1 MVCSYVVPMLFCFVQ
16 TKSFQSCDRCSSVAW
31 ARGRCSWKLG
41 TFERSCK
48 MKTQAMAAIL
58 QIILRL
64 FFSISAV
71 SAAFQ
76 RTFWEGKDCMSMEYA
91 HLLAPALRELLRE
104 FAESSLFSKFFPN
117 FFGGFNM
124 LQQGRA
130 KIAPVGQEPVELQCR
145 LHQFEG
151 LRLSPDHCRRGDL
164 PSECRVKCM

>member
-1 MVCSYVVPMLFCFVQ
+1 
-16 TKSFQSCDRCSSVAW
+16 
-31 ARGRCSWKLG
+31 
-41 TFERSCK
+41 

-104 FAESSLFSKFFPN
+104 FAESSLFSEFFRR
-117 FFGGFNM
+117 FQHVATGAR
-124 LQQGRA
+124 QDRA
-130 KIAPVGQEPVELQCR
+130 SGPGTC
-145 LHQFEG
+145 
-151 LRLSPDHCRRGDL
+151 
-164 PSECRVKCM
+164 